1 MLPIA
6 DPDSSGGEYGN
17 GDKKRPQS
25 EAKWR
30 RMRDTCRKV
39 GRHFTRLSRSAGNG
53 KHSPQELRDKS
64 PRHVDGLPP
73 MRPARTKES
82 GDLPRQWLHDI
93 LNRMTTP
100 QLRSMLQAAPF
111 RPFEIYLA
119 DGRALSVPHP
129 EMVAITS
136 GGRTIGV
143 ATSDD
148 TIEIVDLLLVTSLKP
163 HANGA
168 SK

>member
-1 MLPIA
+1 VW
-6 DPDSSGGEYGN
+6 G
-17 GDKKRPQS
+17 QQ
-25 EAKWR
+25 
-30 RMRDTCRKV
+30 RD
-39 GRHFTRLSRSAGNG
+39 
-53 KHSPQELRDKS
+53 Q
-64 PRHVDGLPP
+64 VDE
-73 MRPARTKES
+73 PARDIAGVES
-82 GDLPRQWLHDI
+82 FGFAKSQLKRLVYTRESRNLPEQWLHDI
-93 LNRMTTP
+93 LNSMTTP

-111 RPFEIYLA
+111 RPFEIYMA